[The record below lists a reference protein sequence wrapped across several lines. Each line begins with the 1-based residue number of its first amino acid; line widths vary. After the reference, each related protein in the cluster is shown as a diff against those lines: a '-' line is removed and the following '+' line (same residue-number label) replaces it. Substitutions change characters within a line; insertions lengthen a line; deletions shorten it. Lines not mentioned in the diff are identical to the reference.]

1 MVMRIIFR
9 ILASLMN
16 DIVLAFFLAIIQ
28 GITEFLPISSSAHL
42 LLPSLLLGTKD
53 LGLEFDI
60 AVHAG
65 TLCAVIYF
73 FWGDLK
79 QYVVS
84 VLNVS
89 EKDNP
94 NKKVAINLIIA
105 TIPIVLIGGFFNDLI
120 SQRLITK
127 EIIAFSNIIFA
138 SLLLGSFYFSKST
151 TKKHQ
156 NIFQLTMLMSFLIGC
171 IQIFALIP
179 GASRSGVVI
188 MAGLFLGLNLR
199 DASKFSFLLAIP
211 TILGA
216 LVFLIGDSIAS
227 NLSLFR
233 FELVLGF
240 VISALVAFFTIKYFL
255 KFVEIV
261 GLIPFFIYRMLLGVL
276 LILL

>member
-16 DIVLAFFLAIIQ
+16 DIVIAFFLAVIQ

-79 QYVVS
+79 QYAVS

-240 VISALVAFFTIKYFL
+240 GISGLVAFFTIKYFL

>member
-1 MVMRIIFR
+1 MRIIFR

-16 DIVLAFFLAIIQ
+16 DIVLAFFLAVIQ

-79 QYVVS
+79 QYAVS

-227 NLSLFR
+227 NFSLFR

-240 VISALVAFFTIKYFL
+240 VISGLVAFFTIKYFL

>member
-1 MVMRIIFR
+1 
-9 ILASLMN
+9 MN
-16 DIVLAFFLAIIQ
+16 DIVLAFFLAVIQ

-79 QYVVS
+79 QYAVS

-127 EIIAFSNIIFA
+127 EIIAYSNIIFA

-199 DASKFSFLLAIP
+199 DASKFSFLLAIH

-216 LVFLIGDSIAS
+216 LVFL
-227 NLSLFR
+227 LSL
-233 FELVLGF
+233 
-240 VISALVAFFTIKYFL
+240 IHI
-255 KFVEIV
+255 
-261 GLIPFFIYRMLLGVL
+261 
-276 LILL
+276 

>member
-1 MVMRIIFR
+1 MRIIFR

-16 DIVLAFFLAIIQ
+16 DIVLALLFTVIQ

-79 QYVVS
+79 QYAVS

-138 SLLLGSFYFSKST
+138 SLLLGKLFIFLNQLQKNIKTYF
-151 TKKHQ
+151 
-156 NIFQLTMLMSFLIGC
+156 N
-171 IQIFALIP
+171 
-179 GASRSGVVI
+179 
-188 MAGLFLGLNLR
+188 
-199 DASKFSFLLAIP
+199 
-211 TILGA
+211 
-216 LVFLIGDSIAS
+216 
-227 NLSLFR
+227 
-233 FELVLGF
+233 
-240 VISALVAFFTIKYFL
+240 
-255 KFVEIV
+255 
-261 GLIPFFIYRMLLGVL
+261 
-276 LILL
+276 

>member
-1 MVMRIIFR
+1 
-9 ILASLMN
+9 MN
-16 DIVLAFFLAIIQ
+16 DIVLAFFLAVIQ

-79 QYVVS
+79 QYAVS

-179 GASRSGVVI
+179 GASRSGVDI

-240 VISALVAFFTIKYFL
+240 VISGLVAFFTIKYFL

>member
-1 MVMRIIFR
+1 
-9 ILASLMN
+9 MN

-127 EIIAFSNIIFA
+127 EIIAFSNI
-138 SLLLGSFYFSKST
+138 
-151 TKKHQ
+151 KKHQ

-233 FELVLGF
+233 FELFLGF
-240 VISALVAFFTIKYFL
+240 VISGLVAFYTIKYFL

>member
-16 DIVLAFFLAIIQ
+16 DIVLAFFLAVIQ

-79 QYVVS
+79 QYAVS
-84 VLNVS
+84 VLNDS

-227 NLSLFR
+227 NLSLLR

>member
-9 ILASLMN
+9 ILASLMD
-16 DIVLAFFLAIIQ
+16 DIVLVFFLAVIQ
-28 GITEFLPISSSAHL
+28 GLTEFLPISSSAHL

-79 QYVVS
+79 QYAVS

-94 NKKVAINLIIA
+94 NKKVVINLIIA

-120 SQRLITK
+120 SQRLIAK

-156 NIFQLTMLMSFLIGC
+156 NIFQLTMLISFLIGC

-211 TILGA
+211 TISGA

-227 NLSLFR
+227 NLSLLR
-233 FELVLGF
+233 FELILGF
-240 VISALVAFFTIKYFL
+240 IISAFVAFFTIKYFL

-261 GLIPFFIYRMLLGVL
+261 GLIPFFIYRLLLGVL